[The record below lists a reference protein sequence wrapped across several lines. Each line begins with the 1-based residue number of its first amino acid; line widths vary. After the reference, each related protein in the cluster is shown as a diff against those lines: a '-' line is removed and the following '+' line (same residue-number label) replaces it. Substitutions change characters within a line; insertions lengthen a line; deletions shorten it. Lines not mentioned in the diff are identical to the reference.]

1 MTARPVRPRAAFGP
15 LALALC
21 ALLSGCASAP
31 LLRPA
36 TDWSVRSAEL
46 QALSSWRLAG
56 RVAVAAGEQG
66 FSARLAWV
74 QRDSASSIDLS
85 GPFGAGAVHVEL
97 AGDEIRLRDGDG
109 TEVATGAEAL
119 AGRLGFEL
127 PVRELRYW
135 ALGVPAPRAAPVA
148 DDALVLGAEGRPVA
162 FNDRGWWV
170 RIEAWR
176 PVDGD
181 LLPAR
186 LLITRP
192 GARLKL
198 VVDDWRLGPVT
209 P

>member
-1 MTARPVRPRAAFGP
+1 VTGPPRRPHPASVPV
-15 LALALC
+15 ALALLLLLAAC
-21 ALLSGCASAP
+21 APAP
-31 LLRPA
+31 LVRPA
-36 TDWSVRSAEL
+36 ADWPVRRAEL
-46 QALSSWRLAG
+46 QALEAWRLSG

-66 FSARLAWV
+66 FSARLAWA
-74 QRDSASSIDLS
+74 QRDARSSIDLS
-85 GPFGAGAVHVEL
+85 GPFGAGAVHVDL

-109 TEVATGAEAL
+109 AEVATGPDAL
-119 AGRLGFEL
+119 ATRLGFAL

-135 ALGVPAPRAAPVA
+135 ALGVPAPSGPPATDSAV
-148 DDALVLGAEGRPVA
+148 VLGAEGRPVA

-176 PVDGD
+176 PVAGD

-198 VVDDWRLGPVT
+198 VVDDWRLGPEA